1 MVDLVGIEPTTF
13 PASRDALKLAVS
25 KHLSV
30 LESNDAISSSLT
42 VVPVIAL
49 RSKSRIAPGI
59 PESKALDRELRSF
72 VPADVLRVE

>member
-42 VVPVIAL
+42 VVPVVAL
-49 RSKSRIAPGI
+49 RSKSRIAPWYTRVQG
-59 PESKALDRELRSF
+59 PR
-72 VPADVLRVE
+72 PRVEIVCPR